1 MSTGANIPKRIF
13 AGYPES
19 TWCFIKN
26 KVKSKYIYFKT
37 EDRLRSAVF
46 MHPPQT
52 EIQIKHLDITS
63 DA

>member
-46 MHPPQT
+46 MHPPP
-52 EIQIKHLDITS
+52 KPKYK
-63 DA
+63 